1 MAKTT
6 KAAAIYENGNLAE
19 IDEEELFVLVQG
31 TRVHIDQIDEEKL
44 GQMTAEEK
52 ADYYERMQGAY
63 ADFY

>member
-1 MAKTT
+1 MAKE
-6 KAAAIYENGNLAE
+6 IFENGKLATEAAE
-19 IDEEELFVLVQG
+19 IDEEELFILVQG
-31 TRVHIDQIDEEKL
+31 ARVHIDQIDEEKL